1 MSKEA
6 AGSHGQILGSLSYF
20 SQINQSTF
28 WSNLPHS
35 EGYDYNRV
43 LREIASRADSAISTV
58 YDDLQKRK
66 DSLIAIPETDRKKLA
81 KQVKALYD
89 VSSMGGGFGSRC
101 SDCVSLLESS
111 GGSSFSFFTQNEL
124 KEAAKKIKDSWVYS
138 STEAESL
145 VERAAKW
152 GIDWAADGDE
162 KKKKFLKEIEDGKG
176 RRFLSETLE
185 AYKKLGNGSDLS
197 GRSGYRIGGESYMHA
212 LEREVFG
219 CSVPT
224 SYSADRGNPQYEKLL
239 RQTLHEIASQ
249 IQHNLEEAQR
259 SNWYM
264 RDENAERMR
273 EALRSLERCGV
284 STFSYAG
291 IIDKLAWFVGG
302 DSYKIRQF
310 QQKLNDMGVT
320 DHLTE
325 DGVYG
330 QKTHN
335 AWLDFLDKLEH
346 GTVPTLAWTDWLQ
359 TEKTGISIGGTKSA
373 KKEA

>member
-162 KKKKFLKEIEDGKG
+162 KKKKFLREIEDGKG
-176 RRFLSETLE
+176 QRFLSETLE

-212 LEREVFG
+212 LEWDVFG

-224 SYSADRGNPQYEKLL
+224 SYSADWGNPQYEKLL

-249 IQHNLEEAQR
+249 IQHNLEEPQR

-273 EALRSLERCGV
+273 EALRSLERCGI